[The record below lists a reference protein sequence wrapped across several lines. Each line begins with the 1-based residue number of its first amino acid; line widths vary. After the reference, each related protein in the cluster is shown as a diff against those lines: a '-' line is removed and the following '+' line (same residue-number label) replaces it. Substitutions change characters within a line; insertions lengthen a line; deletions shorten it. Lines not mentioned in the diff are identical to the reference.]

1 MLHEVTSRDITTKD
15 YPIPYPFT
23 GSSSR
28 EEMDLSEILD
38 WFLFVLMRGE
48 LLKKP
53 IFYEGLLPSFEI
65 DLSSV
70 YSQFES
76 KIETYVTELL
86 SEEDIVSGMLKQD
99 FIVRMP
105 PRKRYTIELELKSIR
120 KAKPRIVEPEWI

>member
-1 MLHEVTSRDITTKD
+1 LHEVTSRDITTKD

-23 GSSSR
+23 GSSWR
-28 EEMDLSEILD
+28 EETDISEILD
-38 WFLFVLMRGE
+38 WFFFVLMREE

-53 IFYEGLLPSFEI
+53 FLYRSLLPSFEI

-86 SEEDIVSGMLKQD
+86 SEENIVSGMLKQD

-105 PRKRYTIELELKSIR
+105 PVKEYTVRVKVRSVE
-120 KAKPRIVEPEWI
+120 KATLRIVETEGF

>member
-1 MLHEVTSRDITTKD
+1 MLDDIVSQVVTTKD
-15 YPIPYPFT
+15 YLVSSPFT
-23 GSSSR
+23 GGSRR
-28 EEMDLSEILD
+28 EETNVSEILD
-38 WFLFVLMRGE
+38 WPVFVLRRQE

-53 IFYEGLLPSFEI
+53 FFYRSSLLSFEI

-76 KIETYVTELL
+76 KIETYATELL
-86 SEEDIVSGMLKQD
+86 SEEAIVSGMLKQD

>member
-1 MLHEVTSRDITTKD
+1 MVHEVTSRDITTKD

-23 GSSSR
+23 GSSWR
-28 EEMDLSEILD
+28 EETDISEILD
-38 WFLFVLMRGE
+38 WFFFVLMREE

-53 IFYEGLLPSFEI
+53 FFYRSSLQSFEI

-105 PRKRYTIELELKSIR
+105 PAKEYIVWVKVKSVE
-120 KAKPRIVEPEWI
+120 KATPRIVETEGF